1 MYGSKREQIRQA
13 GRRAARRLA
22 SSLLCAPLM
31 QVLLVA
37 THSLHC
43 EQVNGKDVSLAKEPF
58 DPDLSK
64 QSRCLSSPTTIMSE
78 SHFDEYEHYNYDQDK
93 AMFSG
98 HSGKQRSKKEAEQNT
113 NRYSRPVALRYPWL
127 LSVSCT

>member
-1 MYGSKREQIRQA
+1 MYGSKREQRRQA

-58 DPDLSK
+58 DPDLRR

-113 NRYSRPVALRYPWL
+113 NRYSRPVTLGYSRFLA
-127 LSVSCT
+127 